1 MKFLLRLLLP
11 LLLGM
16 QLAGPAWADRVLIAA
31 AADLKF
37 ALDELVRAYG
47 KTESQTQTAD
57 RLEVIYGSSGR
68 FFTQIQQ
75 GAPFDLFFSADS
87 QYPMDLAKAGLAGSP
102 VLFYAVGRLVL
113 WSPSAEVV
121 HRGLGGLKDPAVTR
135 IAIANPRHAPYGR
148 RAQEALSAA
157 GVWPQVEGR
166 LVLGENIAQTAQM
179 VQTGNAQAGLI
190 ALSLALS
197 PELTRSGRY
206 LLIPSS
212 LHSPLEQAFIVTAKG
227 RARPGALR
235 FAQFMQTPAAAAILA
250 RWGFEPP
257 PAAAPQRAV
266 Q

>member
-1 MKFLLRLLLP
+1 MKSFLRLLLQ

-16 QLAGPAWADRVLIAA
+16 QLAGPAWADRVVVAA

-37 ALDELVRAYG
+37 ALDEVLQAYG
-47 KTESQTQTAD
+47 KAQAGDQV
-57 RLEVIYGSSGR
+57 EVIYGSSGK

-87 QYPMDLAKAGLAGSP
+87 QYPKDLAKAGLAGSP
-102 VLFYAVGRLVL
+102 VHPYAVGRLVL
-113 WSPSAEVV
+113 WSPSADVV
-121 HRGLGGLKDPAVTR
+121 RRGLEGLKDPTVTR

-197 PELTRSGRY
+197 PELMRSGRY

-227 RARPGALR
+227 GTQPGALR
-235 FAQFMQTPAAAAILA
+235 FAQFMRTPVAAAILA
-250 RWGFEPP
+250 RWGFEPA
-257 PAAAPQRAV
+257 PATAAPGRAP
-266 Q
+266 